1 MPIQPASTTLN
12 CYGLRYTDCCTLQ
25 QACDRIKKLKYCTS
39 SQTTELAVQLPH
51 KTIDGWIFNLVFW
64 IWPHFYHPAKFGF
77 GETTAHARQRLSDW
91 STSVTELLTN
101 RHNFSVGHNLPRQWS
116 IGTCWRQN
124 CWITDVNCQNHCL
137 LLSFGLLCTE
147 QNTSKWLAA
156 NINQMMAQWLRNW
169 WLLIIIHSYTLM
181 NCISLWWKIQSSK
194 SWCRWMIFEYG
205 VQQKFSIHPSVH
217 KTKRRLYNSLNKM
230 DHFFYTASGNM
241 EGTAYTKIL

>member
-1 MPIQPASTTLN
+1 MWQNQKVEVLYIITNNRISSAITTQNYRRMDIQSGFLN
-12 CYGLRYTDCCTLQ
+12 LATFLP
-25 QACDRIKKLKYCTS
+25 S
-39 SQTTELAVQLPH
+39 SE
-51 KTIDGWIFNLVFW
+51 
-64 IWPHFYHPAKFGF
+64 IWLWRDNGSCQ
-77 GETTAHARQRLSDW
+77 TTAHARQRLSDW